1 MFYKTQ
7 ICSRRR
13 VQEKFDPICNIYHSP
28 NQVHFLNFQGQE
40 SIEPVSATL
49 MQLLMAVMT
58 KMFSWRVNGRLSIPQ
73 LLDRESIHLRKK
85 KLRTVV
91 GMLNAGTMPAVM
103 WMRSVMKQKTTP
115 STAETSIARSVTCS
129 QNLGSGCPSNARST
143 DGASLGSP
151 MLASMASAQ

>member
-1 MFYKTQ
+1 MFHKTQ
-7 ICSRRR
+7 ISSRRR
-13 VQEKFDPICNIYHSP
+13 VQEKLEPDLQHITLQTSAFYEFPGP
-28 NQVHFLNFQGQE
+28 G
-40 SIEPVSATL
+40 IEPVSATL

-58 KMFSWRVNGRLSIPQ
+58 KMFSWRVNGRLTIPQ